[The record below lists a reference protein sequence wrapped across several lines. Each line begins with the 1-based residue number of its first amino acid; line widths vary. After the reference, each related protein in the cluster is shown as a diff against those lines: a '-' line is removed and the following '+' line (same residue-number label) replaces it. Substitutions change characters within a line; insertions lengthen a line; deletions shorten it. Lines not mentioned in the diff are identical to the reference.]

1 MTTQPTLN
9 DNLYWNWGV
18 PDWRDERPYIAT
30 HKLTA
35 SQWRWEFIRRR
46 PSYREDWVRWFWKE
60 WKFIERDEEPRFRD
74 KPGWSK
80 DEALET
86 MMPLDERHTERADK
100 GMSSYMLKDPSRQF
114 CNWTLLNKVGYRD
127 FIVRRRPSKRAR
139 PSNVS
144 AKVWGSYGSGFWK
157 FDLTQPLPAQF
168 AIAKST
174 LTKYQIH
181 MYGKQNTL
189 KPRRD
194 LWPLYLR
201 ALDAKDAGASY
212 DLMCKSFWPNEL
224 DKKTPQSARD
234 VYEAAEALRNNFPF

>member
-46 PSYREDWVRWFWKE
+46 PSYREDWVRWFWKGRE
-60 WKFIERDEEPRFRD
+60 DVERNKVRLLRD

-86 MMPLDERHTERADK
+86 VMPLDEAHTERVDK
-100 GMSSYMLKDPSRQF
+100 GMSSYTLKDPSRQF
-114 CNWTLLNKVGYRD
+114 CYWQLDDAVYYTELIERQ
-127 FIVRRRPSKRAR
+127 RPPKRPR
-139 PSNVS
+139 PPSIS
-144 AKVWGSYGSGFWK
+144 PEDWRSYGLGHWQ
-157 FDLTQPLPAQF
+157 FDLTKPLPAQF
-168 AIAKST
+168 AKAKT
-174 LTKYQIH
+174 NLTKIQNYL
-181 MYGKQNTL
+181 YGKQNKL

-201 ALDAKDAGASY
+201 ALDAKDSGASY
-212 DLMCKSFWPNEL
+212 NLMARTFWPNDL

-234 VYEAAEALRNNFPF
+234 VHEAAVALRNNFPF